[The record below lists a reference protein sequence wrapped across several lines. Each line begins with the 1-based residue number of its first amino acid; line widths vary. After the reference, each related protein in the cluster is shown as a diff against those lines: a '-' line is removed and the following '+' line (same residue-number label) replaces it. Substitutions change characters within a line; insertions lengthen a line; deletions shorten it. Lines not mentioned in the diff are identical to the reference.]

1 MPLKKYKKSSK
12 TRSSRS
18 SSKTMKRFRRK
29 TKSKTRSR
37 SRKNKSSRKT
47 HRGGFSSS
55 CNLAT
60 VKEPGFKLDAIGAI
74 PGLSIP
80 ESSAVIYRPNCKT
93 NSYQAM
99 VS

>member
-12 TRSSRS
+12 SRSSRS

-29 TKSKTRSR
+29 TKSKTR

-93 NSYQAM
+93 DSYQAM